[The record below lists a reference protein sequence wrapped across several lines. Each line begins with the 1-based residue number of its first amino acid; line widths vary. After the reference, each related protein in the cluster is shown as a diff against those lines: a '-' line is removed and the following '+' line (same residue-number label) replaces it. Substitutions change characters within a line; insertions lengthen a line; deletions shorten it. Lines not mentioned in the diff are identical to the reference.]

1 MLRYIYLKE
10 TLYLDKVDALQNISD
25 LGETMPLRQVV
36 PQVLKLIVPL
46 TLAIVF
52 FICFVMFIIR
62 IDIERTLFIFAS
74 SEKRYFLIAIGFDIG
89 FMVFYALAWYCLVR
103 IISNEVKLHEAI
115 LVMMIS
121 WFGDMLIPAAF
132 ITGEAIRLAFLKRRY
147 GIDLSK
153 AAATVVVHRLLSTV
167 AFVLFIFLGAAYLIV
182 NGYKIIADVLLHAIL
197 FALLAVSLAI
207 LCSIVIFR
215 IEVFESFSVKLFDKI
230 IKLLKRRHLEKYRQ
244 HIEESLESFRLS
256 MDMIKKKRLNVVLSF
271 VNLIIQWICGIMI
284 PYTFFR
290 SVRYSVSF
298 WLLAMAY
305 PMYGVIDNIP
315 FGVPANAGFL
325 DAAMVSTFVLLGID
339 KEIAT
344 VVTWLTRMI
353 IVVFEFIL
361 TGSITVIFGPKLFN
375 ISLSK
380 LKELLRGREKLF

>member
-1 MLRYIYLKE
+1 M
-10 TLYLDKVDALQNISD
+10 
-25 LGETMPLRQVV
+25 
-36 PQVLKLIVPL
+36 
-46 TLAIVF
+46 LAIAF
-52 FICFVMFIIR
+52 FICFIMFIIR
-62 IDIERTLFIFAS
+62 IDVKRALSIFAS
-74 SEKRYFLIAIGFDIG
+74 SKKEYFLIAIIFDVG

-103 IISNEVKLHEAI
+103 IISGEVKLSDAV
-115 LVMMIS
+115 LVMLIS

-153 AAATVVVHRLLSTV
+153 AAATVVVHRLLSTI
-167 AFVLFIFLGAAYLIV
+167 AFVLFIFLGAAYLII
-182 NGYKIIADVLLHAIL
+182 NGYRIIADVLLHAIF
-197 FALLAVSLAI
+197 FALLAASLAV
-207 LCSIVIFR
+207 LCTLVIFK
-215 IEVFESFSVKLFDKI
+215 IEVFEKLSVRLFDRV
-230 IKLLKRRHLEKYRQ
+230 IKLLKRKHLEKYRQ
-244 HIEESLESFRLS
+244 HIEESLESFKLS
-256 MDMIKKKRLNVVLSF
+256 MDMIKRKRLNVVLSF

-290 SVRYSVSF
+290 SVKYPVSF

-339 KEIAT
+339 KETAA
-344 VVTWLTRMI
+344 VVTGLTRVI
-353 IVVFEFIL
+353 IVIFEAIL
-361 TGSITVIFGPKLFN
+361 TGAITVLFGPKLFN

-380 LKELLRGREKLF
+380 LKELLKGKEKLF